1 MSAAKWEQFV
11 RQCLLRRTHGDEFG
25 ELAEFMNESYPISG
39 KILTQKIVECR
50 QSFSISSDPLI
61 PHYVRAAI
69 TSGLAHTSDVL
80 YVLIQN
86 WNSRLPEQG
95 LSAEL
100 KKPGC
105 LSSPDSVII
114 NDLALIVASSKTPH
128 KSSEMQR
135 SLSFT
140 SKWLIALI
148 GWISE
153 DGENRSYLAILTLLE
168 ALGILFA
175 SIASTEQGIS
185 LLGSLEDSGRLSIN
199 QMEPLALAKLIFFS
213 LDLKL
218 LVTEAL
224 DTALPLLTS
233 ISVQL
238 HSRLDMI
245 QKHFNLFRIDSA
257 RDTGHLMH
265 SAPPMPDTLQFEAN
279 IVDDS
284 NVHARASLYV
294 YMNAAVSASPYVL
307 ESLE

>member
-1 MSAAKWEQFV
+1 LLEDETLFNQASQKSLVDLSISTPSNTIKVFLELICPTESPNLPVVQARHFSIMSTGKWEHFI
-11 RQCLLRRTHGDEFG
+11 RQCLLRRTHGDEFQ

-39 KILTQKIVECR
+39 RILTQKIVECR

-61 PHYVRAAI
+61 PHYARAAI

-114 NDLALIVASSKTPH
+114 NDLALMVASSKTPH
-128 KSSEMQR
+128 RSSEMQK

-140 SKWLIALI
+140 SKWLIAII

-185 LLGSLEDSGRLSIN
+185 LLSSQEDSGRLSTY
-199 QMEPLALAKLIFFS
+199 QMEP
-213 LDLKL
+213 
-218 LVTEAL
+218 
-224 DTALPLLTS
+224 
-233 ISVQL
+233 
-238 HSRLDMI
+238 
-245 QKHFNLFRIDSA
+245 
-257 RDTGHLMH
+257 
-265 SAPPMPDTLQFEAN
+265 
-279 IVDDS
+279 
-284 NVHARASLYV
+284 
-294 YMNAAVSASPYVL
+294 
-307 ESLE
+307 